1 MEVGTYTPPLISFGP
16 ISPVALLVLL
26 TGLLSSNGE
35 TKGGDITDERWNK
48 VVSTLA
54 KLEEVVVPERP
65 AS

>member
-35 TKGGDITDERWNK
+35 TKGDDITDERWNK

-54 KLEEVVVPERP
+54 KLEEVVVPERT

>member
-35 TKGGDITDERWNK
+35 TKGDHITDERWNK

-54 KLEEVVVPERP
+54 KLEEVVVPERT

>member
-35 TKGGDITDERWNK
+35 TKGDDITDERWNK